1 MNIVTL
7 LFAIVTIAAVVAL
20 LILVKAVA
28 EEYRADNQH
37 ERKIEQKEIET
48 QKSIFESEDLNKDPI
63 DRELEKERNKNN

>member
-37 ERKIEQKEIET
+37 EREIEEKELET
-48 QKSIFESEDLNKDPI
+48 QKAIFESEDLNKDPI